1 MTSLSLHSSLVSCSL
16 IGYGPG
22 MGLEHLRLIL
32 DMMSII
38 MTQII
43 EYAVFKSLLLN
54 LLQYTSALVVLAL
67 GHVES

>member
-1 MTSLSLHSSLVSCSL
+1 
-16 IGYGPG
+16 